1 MTEGREGG
9 RDGGGERKRVRDG
22 GGREG
27 GREDGWMD
35 GWTDERKRDMVHVF
49 HLFCQHVSDNISSM
63 HINSD
68 QCSNDVTDYM

>member
-1 MTEGREGG
+1 M
-9 RDGGGERKRVRDG
+9 G

-27 GREDGWMD
+27 GRED